1 MRNTDVNTIVMSG
14 RLVKDAEQKALNFAT
29 FTIAVN
35 RSYKTK
41 SGEVKDEAS
50 FIDCELNGR
59 DKLVP
64 YLKKGVKIS
73 LNGEL
78 RQNRWEKDGKK
89 YSSLVV
95 RVDNNSIKFINES
108 NRKHDEN
115 AVEVSP
121 KAESETMPVDE
132 ETVIPF

>member
-1 MRNTDVNTIVMSG
+1 MRNTDINTVVLSG
-14 RLVKDAEQKALNFAT
+14 RLVKDAEQKAQNFAT
-29 FTIAVN
+29 FTIAAN

-115 AVEVSP
+115 AVEVPP

>member
-1 MRNTDVNTIVMSG
+1 MRNTDVNVIVMTG
-14 RLVKDAEQKALNFAT
+14 RLVKDAEQKAQNFAT

-115 AVEVSP
+115 AVEVPP

>member
-14 RLVKDAEQKALNFAT
+14 RLVKDAEQKAQNFAT

-115 AVEVSP
+115 AVEVPP

>member
-14 RLVKDAEQKALNFAT
+14 RLVKDAEQKAQNFAT

-78 RQNRWEKDGKK
+78 RQNRWEKDGQNHSRT
-89 YSSLVV
+89 YMLVGQLELL
-95 RVDNNSIKFINES
+95 S
-108 NRKHDEN
+108 
-115 AVEVSP
+115 SP
-121 KAESETMPVDE
+121 KKDEKPAAAPAAEDNGPENFGDDD
-132 ETVIPF
+132 IPF